1 MRPAAALLPLLI
13 LLPATLNAQVGGS
26 TPKPDPRVAAALKSI
41 GVDSEVD
48 DDGDYKLT
56 LRVDEDGERTQIV
69 YVISSTERYG
79 NLEIREIWAPA
90 FKTGGRLDDD
100 VAREMLVAN
109 ERMKLGAWRLY
120 GDDDDQMAVYAVQID
135 ADANAEAMR
144 SALQIVVQVADA
156 EEKEQT
162 GKDDY

>member
-1 MRPAAALLPLLI
+1 MRSAALLPLLL
-13 LLPATLNAQVGGS
+13 LLPASLDAQVGRSGP
-26 TPKPDPRVAAALKSI
+26 TPDPRVAAALDAI
-41 GVDSEVD
+41 GIEPEIDA
-48 DDGDYKLT
+48 DGDYKLT
-56 LRVDEDGERTQIV
+56 LKVDEDGARTQIV

-79 NLEIREIWAPA
+79 NLEIREVWAPA

-100 VAREMLVAN
+100 VARGMLVAN
-109 ERMKLGAWRLY
+109 DRMKLGAWRLY

-144 SALQIVVQVADA
+144 SALQIVVSVADA
-156 EEKEQT
+156 EELEQT

>member
-1 MRPAAALLPLLI
+1 MRSAVLLPLLL
-13 LLPATLNAQVGGS
+13 LLPPALDAQVGRS
-26 TPKPDPRVAAALKSI
+26 APTPDARIAAALEAI
-41 GVDSEVD
+41 GIDSEID
-48 DDGDYKLT
+48 ADGDYKLM
-56 LRVDEDGERTQIV
+56 LQVDDESERTQIV

-100 VAREMLVAN
+100 VARQMLAAN

-120 GDDDDQMAVYAVQID
+120 GEDDDQMAVYAVQID
-135 ADANAEAMR
+135 ADANTEAMR

-156 EEKEQT
+156 EELKQT

>member
-1 MRPAAALLPLLI
+1 MRSAVLLPCLL
-13 LLPATLNAQVGGS
+13 LLPATLDAQVGRS
-26 TPKPDPRVAAALKSI
+26 APAPDPRVAAALKSI

-48 DDGDYKLT
+48 ADGDYKLT
-56 LRVDEDGERTQIV
+56 LKVDGESERTQIV

>member
-1 MRPAAALLPLLI
+1 MRSAVLLPLLL
-13 LLPATLNAQVGGS
+13 LLPAALDAQVGRS
-26 TPKPDPRVAAALKSI
+26 DPRPDPRVAAALKSI

-48 DDGDYKLT
+48 PDGDYKLT
-56 LRVDEDGERTQIV
+56 LKVDDESERTQIV

-156 EEKEQT
+156 EEQEQT

>member
-1 MRPAAALLPLLI
+1 MRPAAALLPFLI
-13 LLPATLNAQVGGS
+13 LLPATLNAQVGAS
-26 TPKPDPRVAAALKSI
+26 APKPDPRVAAALTAI
-41 GVDSEVD
+41 GVDSDVD